1 MSIISAGVTTTTSLV
16 QTGNIDGTLQL
27 QVNGTTPSVTLA
39 TTGAV
44 GVGAVPSFG
53 TAGQVLT
60 SQGSGA
66 APTWTTVG
74 GGSAATPTVL
84 GTVFGST
91 SSSSTNTSVGYYALV
106 ANTTGGFNV
115 AVGMYALDA
124 NTTGAR
130 NTALGDNALGA
141 VTTGDNNLGAGRSAG
156 LALTTG
162 VNNTFVG
169 AYNGSTGGS
178 GELIT
183 TGSNN
188 TILGAYNGNQGGL
201 DIRTA
206 SNYIV
211 LSDGGGNVEFT
222 AKDGSSWALPGA
234 LVQTGTGITFPA
246 TQSASSNANTL
257 DDYEEG
263 TFTIS
268 AIPSTSGSITL
279 YAGSN
284 PASYTKIG
292 RMVTVSG
299 FVYVQSVSSPVGV
312 LRITGL
318 PFAIRNQ
325 DPSGRGA
332 GSVAG
337 IGLASG
343 ATTSLQLRF
352 AMNETELRIEKFA
365 AGTFSN
371 LTGDVQTGT
380 ELYFSATYPTA
391 T

>member
-1 MSIISAGVTTTTSLV
+1 MPSTINASASSGLVSTADTSTILAL
-16 QTGNIDGTLQL
+16 QT
-27 QVNGTTPSVTLA
+27 NGTTAVTIDASQNVGIGTTTPAGLLQLNSDAGTGEATNRGNLILVNQTGTGAGSTKGIEFKGSASGSGYGVKLYLNNDSDYFGIATRFSSATWTERLKISESNGNVTL
-39 TTGAV
+39 T
-44 GVGAVPSFG
+44 
-53 TAGQVLT
+53 
-60 SQGSGA
+60 
-66 APTWTTVG
+66 
-74 GGSAATPTVL
+74 
-84 GTVFGST
+84 
-91 SSSSTNTSVGYYALV
+91 
-106 ANTTGGFNV
+106 
-115 AVGMYALDA
+115 
-124 NTTGAR
+124 
-130 NTALGDNALGA
+130 
-141 VTTGDNNLGAGRSAG
+141 NNLGIGN
-156 LALTTG
+156 TTP
-162 VNNTFVG
+162 
-169 AYNGSTGGS
+169 
-178 GELIT
+178 T
-183 TGSNN
+183 TS
-188 TILGAYNGNQGGL
+188 
-201 DIRTA
+201 
-206 SNYIV
+206 
-211 LSDGGGNVEFT
+211 
-222 AKDGSSWALPGA
+222 
-234 LVQTGTGITFPA
+234 GTGITFPA
-246 TQSASSNANTL
+246 TQSASSDANTL

-299 FVYVQSVSSPVGV
+299 FVYVQSVSSPVGI

-371 LTGDVQTGT
+371 LAGDVQTGS
-380 ELYFSATYPTA
+380 EIYFSATYPAA